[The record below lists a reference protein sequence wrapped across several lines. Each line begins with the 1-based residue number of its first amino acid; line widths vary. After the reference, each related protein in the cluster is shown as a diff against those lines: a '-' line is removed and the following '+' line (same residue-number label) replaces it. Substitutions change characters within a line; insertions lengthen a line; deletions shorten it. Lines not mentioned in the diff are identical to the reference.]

1 MRSGGVITAARLR
14 GCTSRAS
21 LFALL
26 GELGLPVA
34 PVAIDADSWRRSGIE
49 LSWNGN
55 ATLFLAARIEGIDAY
70 VIDGSDIGDD
80 DVRRFLR
87 SLESWNAITKYV
99 AFVRDETS
107 QRISLYDL
115 SPRREL
121 RRLDAEPGNPTA
133 WAVDR
138 LNLLATSEPAELPR
152 LLDRALDRETLT
164 RHFFERFR
172 DAVRDVSRALRDS
185 LPDESD
191 DALAAH
197 ALLILSRLLFLYFI
211 QEKGWL
217 AGERR
222 FLVDRLVGC
231 VFEGREF
238 FTCVL
243 RPLFFGCLNTP
254 HADRDANARMLGRVP
269 YLNGGLFEPSS
280 FEERHP
286 SLSLPNELLTRI
298 IEQLF
303 ERFAFRI
310 DEGDAAGTH
319 VDPEMLGKVFES
331 LMAADDRAASG
342 SFYTPK
348 AIVDVLTERAICE
361 WLARDDRPTRD
372 LLQSLARGE
381 DASLPPKVAS
391 AFFHRLAAITILDPA
406 CGSGAFLLSSLGVIE
421 RLTIALA
428 AIAGEDVAAGVNLR
442 RAIVERSL
450 FGVDLKPEAVRLC
463 ELRLWLAI
471 VAATNDRIDDIQPL
485 PNLDRNILQGN
496 SLLSPTDFLGDARA
510 DVYRDWMLA
519 LRAQSDLVRRYR
531 HATRDE
537 RPALCRLIRGN
548 DIRIAAGML
557 ARTIEHDEE
566 ELQRLAFP
574 RRDLFGRLQS
584 IDDEECGELHER
596 IARNRAL
603 LQRLDDGEL
612 SFFSFDVHFA
622 PVMSAGGFDVVAG
635 NPPWVRNGRIDVAA
649 KRMYADRYRFF
660 RGARAAGSVAF
671 NQPDL
676 SIVFFERALSLA
688 SANGVIALLMPAKIL
703 NAGYAAPLRRFAE
716 SSLSIVA
723 LDDWTGGARRH
734 FDADTFPLGVTIAK
748 GRRASLI
755 DVNAAGEPFT
765 MRQDQ
770 LAVAGRGSEWSL
782 VSDEVNAILRR
793 IRAEQKPLAETLT
806 RQPVM
811 GVKSGDNE
819 RFFLDVEDISETHV
833 RTTDGFRLPLDA
845 VALCVRGRDVRRWRA
860 IPTTWMLWPP
870 REGWRRTP
878 RWLARLAAAREF
890 DPSLLRLAYI
900 RPEHVGIKVVWKD
913 LGRGLVAAVVDDVL
927 RVGGGAVPIV
937 PNQTLYTLD
946 AASIEEAHVIAALL
960 NSTIVNALAVCVAER
975 AKDFHFRYFARTVA
989 TLPLPQLPRGTPV
1002 WTALARISR
1011 RGHQGKEPPG
1021 ELDCTVAKLYGVTDE
1036 EQSILAAFLA
1046 QRLGF

>member
-1 MRSGGVITAARLR
+1 VITATRLR
-14 GCTSRAS
+14 NCTSRDS
-21 LFALL
+21 LFSLL

-34 PVAIDADSWRRSGIE
+34 PVAIDADAWRRAGIA

-55 ATLFLAARIEGIDAY
+55 AALFLAARFEGVDAY
-70 VIDGSDIGDD
+70 VIDGRDIGDD

-87 SLESWNAITKYV
+87 SLSDWNAMTKYV
-99 AFVRDETS
+99 AFVRDEPS
-107 QRISLYDL
+107 HRISLYDL

-121 RRLDAEPGNPTA
+121 RRLDADVANPTVY
-133 WAVDR
+133 AVDR
-138 LNLLATSEPAELPR
+138 LNLLATNDTAELPR

-172 DAVRDVSRALRDS
+172 DAVADVAESLRATIEN
-185 LPDESD
+185 ESD
-191 DALAAH
+191 DAINAH
-197 ALLILSRLLFLYFI
+197 ALLLLSRLLFLYFI

-217 AGERR
+217 SRERR

-231 VFEGREF
+231 IFEGREF

-254 HADRDANARMLGRVP
+254 IAARTPHARALGAIP
-269 YLNGGLFEPSS
+269 YLNGGLFEPSP
-280 FEERHP
+280 FEERQP
-286 SLSLPNELLTRI
+286 TIALPNELMSRVI
-298 IEQLF
+298 DDVF

-348 AIVDVLTERAICE
+348 AIVDVLTSRAICE
-361 WLARDDRPTRD
+361 WLAGVDHSLCDA
-372 LLQSLARGE
+372 LQTLARGE
-381 DASLPPKVAS
+381 EAALAPKTAH
-391 AFFHRLAAITILDPA
+391 ALLRRLEAITLLDPA

-428 AIAGEDVAAGVNLR
+428 AIAGTDVANGVELR
-442 RAIVERSL
+442 RVIVERSL
-450 FGVDLKPEAVRLC
+450 FGVDVKAEAVRLC

-471 VAATNDRIDDIQPL
+471 VAATDDDIDDVQPL

-510 DVYRDWMLA
+510 DVYRDWVLA
-519 LRAQSDLVRRYR
+519 LRTQSDLVRRYR

-548 DIRIAAGML
+548 DLRIAAGML
-557 ARTIEHDEE
+557 ARAIENDEQ

-574 RRDLFGRLQS
+574 HRDLFGRLHAL
-584 IDDEECGELHER
+584 DEETCGELHER
-596 IARNRAL
+596 VARNRAL
-603 LQRLDDGEL
+603 LQHVEEGEL

-649 KRMYADRYRFF
+649 KRMYADRYRLF
-660 RGARAAGSVAF
+660 RGTRAAGSAAF

-688 SANGVIALLMPAKIL
+688 SSKGVIALLMPAKIL
-703 NAGYAAPLRRFAE
+703 NAAYAAPLRRFAE

-723 LDDWTGGARRH
+723 LDDWSANARRH

-748 GRRASLI
+748 GRAASTI
-755 DVNAAGEPFT
+755 DVTSSGDSFT
-765 MRQDQ
+765 MPQSH
-770 LAVAGRGSEWSL
+770 LAVAGRGSEWAL
-782 VSDEVNAILRR
+782 AGDIANAILRR
-793 IRAEQKPLAETLT
+793 IRAEHPTLAETLA

-819 RFFLDVEDISETHV
+819 RFFLEIADIGEHYV
-833 RTTDGFRLPLDA
+833 RTTDGFRIPLDA
-845 VALCVRGRDVRRWRA
+845 VALCVRGRDVRRWNA
-860 IPTTWMLWPP
+860 TPSTWMLWPP

-878 RWLARLAAAREF
+878 RWLVRLAAARGF
-890 DPSLLRLAYI
+890 DPSVLRLAYI

-913 LGRGLVAAVVDDVL
+913 LGRGLVAAVADDTL
-927 RVGGGAVPIV
+927 RVGKTCVPVV
-937 PNQTLYTLD
+937 PNQTLYALD
-946 AASIEEAHVIAALL
+946 ASTTEEAHVIAALL
-960 NSTIVNALAVCVAER
+960 NSTIVNALAVCTAER
-975 AKDFHFRYFARTVA
+975 AKDFHFRYFARTVS
-989 TLPLPQLPRGTPV
+989 TLALPRLTRGMPA
-1002 WTALARISR
+1002 WAMLARISR
-1011 RGHQGKEPPG
+1011 RGHQGHEPDG
-1021 ELDCTVAKLYGVTDE
+1021 ELDRTVAKLYRVTDE
-1036 EQSILAAFLA
+1036 EHAVLAAFLA
-1046 QRLGF
+1046 QRLGFA